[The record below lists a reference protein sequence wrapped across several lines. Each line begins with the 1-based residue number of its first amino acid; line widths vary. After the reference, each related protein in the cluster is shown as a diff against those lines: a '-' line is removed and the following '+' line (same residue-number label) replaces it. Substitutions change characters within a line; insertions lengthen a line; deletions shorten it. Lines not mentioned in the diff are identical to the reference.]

1 MQEIKTKKLKIG
13 ELINEFDGKH
23 NSFVI
28 SFQASTTNA
37 NDLQNFIHN
46 NSSSTT
52 FIEIEGLRDGKELKN
67 RWGLLTLEIGDLKL
81 LVLGHLV
88 CLCTDGD
95 CCQFAHFTGED
106 KLEPMNSFG
115 VCCKVY
121 SHDALGSKSARFR
134 VEKSHEFDT
143 VKALKQNT
151 QHLKEILEKSDTPRS
166 SSSTTESPQIPKYSS
181 KDIRKAGGKLTA
193 HDLIHFPG
201 QKPKASFNKIAP
213 NSTIGAASQNLMKP

>member
-46 NSSSTT
+46 NPSSTT

-143 VKALKQNT
+143 GSLKMKFFEKINFFHDFFLNFSFFSHFFLLFFNT
-151 QHLKEILEKSDTPRS
+151 FFLFFFHQFWHFFSIPSFKLFLQLKPW
-166 SSSTTESPQIPKYSS
+166 
-181 KDIRKAGGKLTA
+181 
-193 HDLIHFPG
+193 
-201 QKPKASFNKIAP
+201 NKTLNI
-213 NSTIGAASQNLMKP
+213 